1 MYQAGKSLQ
10 MTRSLTH
17 GITLIWLL
25 CLAQLLQAKDYQQI
39 EWSDL
44 IPDQD
49 LQALL
54 APPQQLDTVAEGDL
68 ADQIS
73 SELQLQLQ
81 EDVPL
86 SAYEQALISTR
97 VKDDFDKRLV
107 RIPGFVVPLQYNEQ
121 QRVTEFFLVPFFG
134 ACLHYPPPPPNQIVY
149 STSKEG
155 FELET
160 IMDAFWI
167 EGQMSTQLVEND
179 MAVAAYSMRVD
190 SVEPYYDD

>member
-1 MYQAGKSLQ
+1 MCQAGKSLQ

-39 EWSDL
+39 EWTDL

-167 EGQMSTQLVEND
+167 QGQMSTQLVEND

>member
-1 MYQAGKSLQ
+1 

-39 EWSDL
+39 EWTDL

-54 APPQQLDTVAEGDL
+54 APPEQLDTVAEGDL

-81 EDVPL
+81 EDAPL

-97 VKDDFDKRLV
+97 VKDEFDKRLV

-167 EGQMSTQLVEND
+167 EGQMSTKLVEND